1 LGRGWLLSK
10 SQILL
15 GQLSAV
21 ARRFPARILPSVGTR
36 ALIAVNDPIPPG
48 VLMIDP
54 KPVLLL
60 LTALALGGCDL
71 TSKAASEGASASA
84 FSGGSGSAAAGDRA
98 TATAALTNV
107 ELGRLIGAKL
117 GAALNDD
124 DRKLAYE
131 AQIKALESGPPG
143 APMPWKN
150 PASGRY
156 GNIVPGPA
164 YDRKGAQ
171 CRGYSHSVTIN
182 GQLEIAR
189 GTACRSTDGVW
200 TAVG

>member
-1 LGRGWLLSK
+1 M
-10 SQILL
+10 
-15 GQLSAV
+15 A
-21 ARRFPARILPSVGTR
+21 AAPFPPEFCRFWSRCATPFGVGG
-36 ALIAVNDPIPPG
+36 G
-48 VLMIDP
+48 VPMIDP
-54 KPVLLL
+54 KVTLLL
-60 LTALALGGCDL
+60 ATALALGGCDL
-71 TSKAASEGASASA
+71 TSKSGAGEGTSANA
-84 FSGGSGSAAAGDRA
+84 FSGNCSGGDRA
-98 TATAALTNV
+98 TASNALTNA
-107 ELGRLIGAKL
+107 ELSRLIGTRI

-124 DRKLAYE
+124 DRRLAYE
-131 AQIKALESGPPG
+131 AQIKALESGSPG
-143 APMPWKN
+143 APMPWRN

>member
-1 LGRGWLLSK
+1 
-10 SQILL
+10 
-15 GQLSAV
+15 
-21 ARRFPARILPSVGTR
+21 
-36 ALIAVNDPIPPG
+36 
-48 VLMIDP
+48 MIDP

-60 LTALALGGCDL
+60 ITALALGGCDL
-71 TSKAASEGASASA
+71 TSKAATDGTSASA

-107 ELGRLIGAKL
+107 ELGRLIGTKL
-117 GAALNDD
+117 GAVLNDD

-131 AQIKALESGPPG
+131 AQIKALESGSPG

>member
-1 LGRGWLLSK
+1 
-10 SQILL
+10 
-15 GQLSAV
+15 
-21 ARRFPARILPSVGTR
+21 
-36 ALIAVNDPIPPG
+36 
-48 VLMIDP
+48 MIDP

-60 LTALALGGCDL
+60 ATALALGGCDL
-71 TSKAASEGASASA
+71 TSKSGASEGPSANA
-84 FSGGSGSAAAGDRA
+84 FSGSGSASGDRA
-98 TATAALTNV
+98 TASNALTNA
-107 ELGRLIGAKL
+107 ELSRLIGTKI

-124 DRKLAYE
+124 DRRLAYE
-131 AQIKALESGPPG
+131 AQIKALESGSPG
-143 APMPWKN
+143 APMPWRN

-200 TAVG
+200 SAVG

>member
-1 LGRGWLLSK
+1 
-10 SQILL
+10 
-15 GQLSAV
+15 
-21 ARRFPARILPSVGTR
+21 
-36 ALIAVNDPIPPG
+36 
-48 VLMIDP
+48 MIDP
-54 KPVLLL
+54 KLALLL
-60 LTALALGGCDL
+60 LTALALGGCDV
-71 TSKAASEGASASA
+71 TSKGGAGDMSASA
-84 FSGGSGSAAAGDRA
+84 FTGSTGAASGTASDAA
-98 TATAALTNV
+98 TASAALTNA
-107 ELGRLIGAKL
+107 ELGRLIGTKI
-117 GAALNDD
+117 GASLNDD

-131 AQIKALESGPPG
+131 AQIKALESGSPG
-143 APMPWKN
+143 APMPWRN

-200 TAVG
+200 SAVG

>member
-1 LGRGWLLSK
+1 
-10 SQILL
+10 
-15 GQLSAV
+15 
-21 ARRFPARILPSVGTR
+21 
-36 ALIAVNDPIPPG
+36 
-48 VLMIDP
+48 MIDP
-54 KPVLLL
+54 KPALLL

-71 TSKAASEGASASA
+71 TSKSGASEGTTSSA
-84 FSGGSGSAAAGDRA
+84 FSGGTGSASGAAADRA
-98 TATAALTNV
+98 AASNALTNA
-107 ELGRLIGAKL
+107 ELARLIGSKI
-117 GAALNDD
+117 GGALNDD

-143 APMPWKN
+143 APMPWRN

-200 TAVG
+200 TAIG